1 MMSALSRSN
10 VLGTDLPRKRS
21 AADVEKIA
29 MFKAQLELKAMQ
41 LKAVEPVKDDGEM
54 KPTRRAGD
62 KERDDI
68 VAGRAFVPMGN
79 QRHHNLNLP

>member
-1 MMSALSRSN
+1 MVAGEMRPGLNGEDR
-10 VLGTDLPRKRS
+10 
-21 AADVEKIA
+21 
-29 MFKAQLELKAMQ
+29 KAQLELKAMQ